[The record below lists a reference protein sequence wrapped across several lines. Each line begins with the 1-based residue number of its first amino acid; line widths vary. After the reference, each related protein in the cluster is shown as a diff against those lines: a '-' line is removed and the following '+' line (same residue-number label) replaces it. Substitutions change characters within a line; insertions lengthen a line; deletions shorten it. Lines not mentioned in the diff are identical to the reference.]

1 MLSICIPTYN
11 RANLLERSL
20 KHLLTFSKIDI
31 EVNISNNNSKDN
43 TLKIIHKYK
52 SKFAKFNVIT
62 TTKTID
68 IQKNFDLAMKLATQ
82 KYTMCMPDDD
92 LANEDDIFKGISLLE
107 NDDNI
112 MAVYGGFRKF
122 NLQNE
127 FLEEVKRSDSIE
139 TFSIFNAQNLL
150 SRFVSLDLPLHRT
163 KLHKHISSPHVNSSS
178 ISWEFIG
185 IALSQGDISITPYAF
200 FNHYAHKDQY
210 TNVHNNNSHVHFL
223 MISEAEIFL
232 GRLKCSANEKI
243 QAMVNYK
250 AVYYRYMMWN
260 SYQNNE
266 LIQARWAIKKGA
278 LYHPDLF
285 EPFAR
290 DWDQSHLLS
299 AALQILNDSIAS
311 KPQIKR
317 VLIYANKQEN
327 IDMMSNLLKGKL
339 LIEPDAITNTSSLK
353 IFDHKQDFII
363 FFNEEDLETAQC
375 GIAYNSEVFMNILNT
390 LKFTSNEITFN

>member
-11 RANLLERSL
+11 RAELLERSL
-20 KHLLTFSKIDI
+20 KHLLTFSELDI

-43 TLKIIHKYK
+43 TLKVINKYK
-52 SKFAKFNVIT
+52 NKFAKFNFIS

-68 IQKNFDLAMKLATQ
+68 IQQNFDLVMKLATQ
-82 KYTMCMPDDD
+82 KYTILLPDDD
-92 LANEDDIFKGISLLE
+92 IANEEDLSKGIDFLDK
-107 NDDNI
+107 NQNI
-112 MAVYGGFRKF
+112 TAIYGGFRKF
-122 NLQNE
+122 NLKNE

-139 TFSIFNAQNLL
+139 TFNIFNAQNLL

-185 IALSQGDISITPYAF
+185 IALSQGEISITPYAF

-232 GRLKCSANEKI
+232 GRLKCSANEKV

-290 DWDQSHLLS
+290 DWDQNHLLS
-299 AALQILNDSIAS
+299 AALQILNDSITS

-317 VLIYANKQEN
+317 VLINANKQEI

-339 LIEPDAITNTSSLK
+339 RIEPEAITKTSLLK
-353 IFDHKQDFII
+353 NVDDKKDFII
-363 FFNEEDLETAQC
+363 FFNEEDLETAQY
-375 GIAYNSEVFMNILNT
+375 GKTYNSEVFMNILNT